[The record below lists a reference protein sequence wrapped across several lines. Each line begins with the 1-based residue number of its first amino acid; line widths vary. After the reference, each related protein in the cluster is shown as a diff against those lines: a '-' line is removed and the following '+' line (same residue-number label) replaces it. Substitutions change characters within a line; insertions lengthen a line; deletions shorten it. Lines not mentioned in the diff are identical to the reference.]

1 MDSKKGSEIG
11 MEIIHVEVVSI
22 VVVENMDKKNG
33 SKVVPIDI
41 VTLMENDIEVKNKEN
56 VQRFNED

>member
-1 MDSKKGSEIG
+1 